1 VSIDPRT
8 PVVVGAGQVL
18 NHDVDD
24 VESSEPARLIVEALR
39 RAAEDSG
46 AGQRLLRRA
55 DSVRCVPVIGWH
67 YPDLAAIV
75 AEDLGSVPR
84 ETVQSSPIGG
94 EGPQLLVNDTAR
106 AIAAG
111 QLDVALLGG
120 GEAGASLRTA
130 QLAGRTPPWRTHDGQ
145 PPPTRTL
152 GRERAPVNRAEA
164 AVGLA
169 PPVSMYALIECALRG
184 AGEATAESHLERIAG
199 LWSRFSTVAASNPH
213 AWIKREYTAATI
225 ATPARDNRLVCS
237 PYTKLLTANIRV
249 NMASALIIT
258 SAQAARDAGVPADRW
273 VFIHAGAQARDTWHV
288 SERETLTDSPAIR
301 ACANAATR
309 HAGVT
314 VDEIAHLDLYSC
326 FPAAVQVAARE
337 LGVALED
344 RARPLTLTGGLT
356 FAGGPGNNYTGHAI
370 ATLVARLRE
379 DPQACALDT
388 AVGWYLTKHA
398 LGIYS
403 GRPPRNPFRSLSP
416 WIRPRSARHA
426 RTDYEGD
433 ATVEAYTLAYG
444 RDGSAEAVVMSAL
457 TPAGERMLMRSS
469 DPEPVLAASGSDL
482 VGEPVTFAGG
492 GRVYLPFS
500 RAVPN

>member
-8 PVVVGAGQVL
+8 PVIVGAGQVL
-18 NHDVDD
+18 HRDVDD
-24 VESSEPARLIVEALR
+24 VQSGEPATLIVEALR

-67 YPDLAAIV
+67 YPDVAAVV

-84 ETVQSSPIGG
+84 ETVQSSPVGG
-94 EGPQLLVNDTAR
+94 DGPQLLVNDTAR

-120 GEAGASLRTA
+120 GEAGGSLRAA
-130 QLAGRTPPWRTHDGQ
+130 QVAGRTPPWRKHDQ
-145 PPPTRTL
+145 QLRPTRTL
-152 GRERAPVNRAEA
+152 GRDRAPVNQAEA
-164 AVGLA
+164 AAGLA

-184 AGEATAESHLERIAG
+184 GGEATPEHHLERIARV
-199 LWSRFSTVAASNPH
+199 WSRFSTIAASNPH

-225 ATPARDNRLVCS
+225 ATPARENRLICS
-237 PYTKLLTANIRV
+237 PYTKLLTANIQV

-258 SAQAARDAGVPADRW
+258 SAQAARDAGVPSDRW
-273 VFIHAGAQARDTWHV
+273 VFIYAGAQARDTWHV
-288 SERETLTDSPAIR
+288 SERETLTASPAIR
-301 ACANAATR
+301 ASAKAAMR
-309 HAGVT
+309 HAGVN
-314 VDEIAHLDLYSC
+314 VDEIAYLDLYSC

-356 FAGGPGNNYTGHAI
+356 FAGGPGNNYTGHAV
-370 ATLVARLRE
+370 ATLVARLRA
-379 DPQACALDT
+379 DPQACALAT

-403 GRPPRNPFRSLSP
+403 GRPPRNPFRSISP
-416 WIRPRSARHA
+416 RIRPRSARRT
-426 RTDYEGD
+426 RTDYEGG
-433 ATVEAYTLAYG
+433 ATVEAYTLAYR
-444 RDGSAEAVVMSAL
+444 RDGATEAVIMSAL
-457 TPAGERMLMRSS
+457 TPAGERALIRSS
-469 DPEPVLAASGSDL
+469 DPELVLAASRSDL
-482 VGEPVTFAGG
+482 LGEPVAFAGG
-492 GRVYLPFS
+492 ERVYVQS
-500 RAVPN
+500 AAG